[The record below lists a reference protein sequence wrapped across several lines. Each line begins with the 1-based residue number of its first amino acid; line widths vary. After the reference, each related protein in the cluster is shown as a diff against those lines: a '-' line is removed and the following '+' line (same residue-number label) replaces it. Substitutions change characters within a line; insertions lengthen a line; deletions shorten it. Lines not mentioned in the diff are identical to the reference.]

1 MWRELRSGGLVTAVG
16 VACVVAACGESPT
29 PPRPADGTTLGPR
42 AGTGGA
48 SAAAG
53 SVGVGGIRI
62 ELPPADDGP
71 TQALDCAVPAPP
83 QSLTRWSLIDIDGA
97 LDATFGPG
105 TTLASQL
112 GYAESPFERDLSS
125 DFAYQLY
132 QVAQARVAAAV
143 PRHDLVVCDADDD
156 AGEDCV
162 QSFLRDYGK
171 KLYRRPLTRDQ
182 VSAYVAQFQSASRD
196 TTPAGAAKTALVSMV
211 LSPYFVFRVELSQG
225 ADPRL
230 TPYEVATRLARF
242 ATRRPPD
249 AVLLAAAED
258 NALQNAPQ
266 LDAQLQRLWAT
277 DAGRD
282 ARALLHLEW
291 FRLQGP
297 NWRKDLD
304 PDLHADM
311 DAQARAFIADV
322 LDKQGGTLELLL
334 TSAQQPLNAR
344 LAAHL
349 GLEKPAGSGF
359 QTVDLDGNL
368 FAGLLTT
375 GAFLTQYPRPTLRGM
390 HISDALLCS
399 PVPPP
404 PPNIAPLAEGAT
416 PRERISNSLSGN
428 PTCTGCHD
436 IVDSIGFALEAFD
449 DLGRPSG
456 NDTSGALRLPGGST
470 ALKGPYD
477 LGKTL
482 ASAGSVQACVA
493 RRYLEYALDREV
505 TPGTYAR
512 VVAPQPTAEERWLS
526 CLTTYLAT
534 RGATLTGALQMLGT
548 SSLVSQPT
556 MFVRQFE
563 ALDTSPDPLEH
574 ALQETLQ
581 FRGVFDTAGAP
592 LVESYVHALEG
603 AQGRDQ
609 QPTGAAGASGDASGG
624 ANGTAGAP

>member
-1 MWRELRSGGLVTAVG
+1 
-16 VACVVAACGESPT
+16 
-29 PPRPADGTTLGPR
+29 
-42 AGTGGA
+42 
-48 SAAAG
+48 
-53 SVGVGGIRI
+53 VGVGGIRI

-311 DAQARAFIADV
+311 DAQARAFIADGHQAILKGFV
-322 LDKQGGTLELLL
+322 EQWYADGCPKVWFEVDRDINGKRDPQGMIVEL
-334 TSAQQPLNAR
+334 
-344 LAAHL
+344 
-349 GLEKPAGSGF
+349 
-359 QTVDLDGNL
+359 
-368 FAGLLTT
+368 
-375 GAFLTQYPRPTLRGM
+375 
-390 HISDALLCS
+390 
-399 PVPPP
+399 
-404 PPNIAPLAEGAT
+404 
-416 PRERISNSLSGN
+416 PREKS
-428 PTCTGCHD
+428 
-436 IVDSIGFALEAFD
+436 
-449 DLGRPSG
+449 
-456 NDTSGALRLPGGST
+456 
-470 ALKGPYD
+470 
-477 LGKTL
+477 
-482 ASAGSVQACVA
+482 
-493 RRYLEYALDREV
+493 RRAK
-505 TPGTYAR
+505 
-512 VVAPQPTAEERWLS
+512 
-526 CLTTYLAT
+526 CF
-534 RGATLTGALQMLGT
+534 ATLKAFYDKAQI
-548 SSLVSQPT
+548 QY
-556 MFVRQFE
+556 
-563 ALDTSPDPLEH
+563 DPEDVQDDGEPYMDVMIH
-574 ALQETLQ
+574 
-581 FRGVFDTAGAP
+581 
-592 LVESYVHALEG
+592 
-603 AQGRDQ
+603 
-609 QPTGAAGASGDASGG
+609 
-624 ANGTAGAP
+624 